1 MRLTT
6 PDLAKRHAEGM
17 VAVSALTIWADDD
30 PPPENSGPVAL
41 WQAFL
46 PEDAPEDWYAMPE
59 EVHRNREGLRTDYLA
74 WLHEVG
80 VAKVRS
86 VPLVNR
92 MAIRP
97 GLSYWWM
104 TIPADNSIESN
115 SPAYIA
121 VRLMALAALAD
132 RLDVTNVKIVT
143 SDRSLARLLRAWA
156 KATGRTY
163 EVLLGPR
170 PRLTRESL
178 YLALPILAALRV
190 IIGHAGIPRRVK
202 RRPDEP
208 ASGLGQTGICL
219 VDYLAHFSPGAV
231 EEGRFAS
238 NYWGPLVEVLDEP
251 DEPVRWLHLSADLAS
266 KGVVTR
272 DDHLVG
278 RFDEHAAKQTHDLL
292 HRHLTWA
299 VLARSC
305 RDYLRVR
312 WFGLTAR
319 PRARL
324 FADASSGTSMWQ
336 AFRAAYR
343 DQFFGKTAML
353 NCLWLNLFEEACE
366 RMPPQRLGIYL
377 FENQPW
383 ELAFIH
389 AWRGAGHG
397 ELIGVAHTT
406 TRFWDTRYFK
416 DPRDLW
422 SESGAN
428 PMPWPDRVA
437 VNGDRMRE
445 MCERGFYVPE
455 RMVNVASL
463 RFSIAMKPTGRRLG
477 MGVLRVLLCGEYS
490 ESASLRLQAMV
501 LAAVLK
507 VPTAVSVTYRPHP
520 TRSAQEVAAWSYTP
534 SRTLQALRPQLL
546 EADIAICGPHSTIAL
561 EAVLNGTAVIVV
573 ADGHAFLSSPA
584 EEDSRVTLVT
594 TGAELCQALTHPAP
608 FANPDDLSHRG
619 VASDDASLSS
629 WRHHILSGVFNT

>member
-1 MRLTT
+1 
-6 PDLAKRHAEGM
+6 M

-30 PPPENSGPVAL
+30 PPPANSGPVAL

-156 KATGRTY
+156 KATGRPY

-178 YLALPILAALRV
+178 YRALPILAALRV

-208 ASGLGQTGICL
+208 ASGLGQAGICL

-251 DEPVRWLHLSADLAS
+251 AEPVRWLHLSADLAS

-312 WFGLTAR
+312 WFGLTAQ

-353 NCLWLNLFEEACE
+353 NCLWLNLFEEACQ

-389 AWRGAGHG
+389 AWRGARHG

-437 VNGDRMRE
+437 VNG
-445 MCERGFYVPE
+445 PL
-455 RMVNVASL
+455 MVRACRL
-463 RFSIAMKPTGRRLG
+463 AKYPPRRL
-477 MGVLRVLLCGEYS
+477 VEVEALRYLNLHFEPTPSPESTFKFNRILICGEYS
-490 ESASLRLQAMV
+490 CGANEWLLRQVSNALDLVTTPCTVILRSHPAGPTPKRLDPRILIDLHSTAFDAITASTIVVSGVLSTVSVEASCLGKPVLLVVDPDVIATSPAEGLPGVEFIPTAGHLAQVINLILDGDYGSSSASL
-501 LAAVLK
+501 
-507 VPTAVSVTYRPHP
+507 
-520 TRSAQEVAAWSYTP
+520 
-534 SRTLQALRPQLL
+534 
-546 EADIAICGPHSTIAL
+546 
-561 EAVLNGTAVIVV
+561 
-573 ADGHAFLSSPA
+573 
-584 EEDSRVTLVT
+584 
-594 TGAELCQALTHPAP
+594 
-608 FANPDDLSHRG
+608 
-619 VASDDASLSS
+619 
-629 WRHHILSGVFNT
+629 GVFQINMAVPQWRGLVSSSDHSPRSPSIP

>member
-1 MRLTT
+1 VT
-6 PDLAKRHAEGM
+6 
-17 VAVSALTIWADDD
+17 SLTIWADDS
-30 PPPENSGPVAL
+30 PPPVNSGPMAL

-46 PEDAPEDWYAMPE
+46 PENAPDNWYSMPD
-59 EVHRNREGLRTDYLA
+59 EVHRNRDSLRNEYLA

-80 VAKVRS
+80 VTKIRG
-86 VPLVNR
+86 VPLVDR

-121 VRLMALAALAD
+121 VRLMALAALTN
-132 RLDVTNVKIVT
+132 RLGLTNVKIAT
-143 SDRSLARLLRAWA
+143 SDRSLARLLRDWA
-156 KATGRTY
+156 GATGRPY
-163 EVLLGPR
+163 EISLGPR
-170 PRLTRESL
+170 PRLTRDSL
-178 YLALPILAALRV
+178 YRALPILAALRV

-202 RRPDEP
+202 SRPDEP
-208 ASGLGQTGICL
+208 ASGLGRTGICL

-251 DEPVRWLHLSADLAS
+251 DEPVRWLHISADLAS
-266 KGVVTR
+266 TGVVTR
-272 DDHLVG
+272 DDHLVD
-278 RFDEHAAKQTHDLL
+278 RFDEHAVKQTHDLL

-299 VLARSC
+299 VLIRSC

-312 WFGLTAR
+312 WFGLAAR

-353 NCLWLNLFEEACE
+353 NCLWLNLFEEACT

-383 ELAFIH
+383 ELAFMH

-416 DPRDLW
+416 DPCDLW
-422 SESGAN
+422 SESGMN

-437 VNGDRMRE
+437 VNGPLMEGACRMAGYPAGRLVE
-445 MCERGFYVPE
+445 AEALRYPGTARHLPE
-455 RMVNVASL
+455 RSPHGPSRILV
-463 RFSIAMKPTGRRLG
+463 
-477 MGVLRVLLCGEYS
+477 CGEYS
-490 ESASLRLQAMV
+490 PI
-501 LAAVLK
+501 AAQRMLHLVNEALD
-507 VPTAVSVTYRPHP
+507 VGQVSMSISYRPHP
-520 TRSAQEVAAWSYTP
+520 TNSGQQVQLHPCIRINAGQSIQSALLESDVVVTGAMSSVSVEAVCSGRITFIVGDPHEFLTSPLDGAGNSLLVSSSRGLVEGLIRSAEAESSNSTRVNDMFKVDPTLNDWRTMLSVESAA
-534 SRTLQALRPQLL
+534 
-546 EADIAICGPHSTIAL
+546 
-561 EAVLNGTAVIVV
+561 
-573 ADGHAFLSSPA
+573 
-584 EEDSRVTLVT
+584 
-594 TGAELCQALTHPAP
+594 
-608 FANPDDLSHRG
+608 
-619 VASDDASLSS
+619 
-629 WRHHILSGVFNT
+629 

>member
-1 MRLTT
+1 VT
-6 PDLAKRHAEGM
+6 
-17 VAVSALTIWADDD
+17 SLTIWADDS
-30 PPPENSGPVAL
+30 PPPVNSGPLAL

-46 PEDAPEDWYAMPE
+46 PENAPDNWYSMPD
-59 EVHRNREGLRTDYLA
+59 EVHRNRDSLRNEYLA

-80 VAKVRS
+80 VTKIRG
-86 VPLVNR
+86 VPLVDR

-121 VRLMALAALAD
+121 VRLMALAALTN
-132 RLDVTNVKIVT
+132 RLGLTNVKIVT
-143 SDRSLARLLRAWA
+143 SDRSLARLLRDWA
-156 KATGRTY
+156 GATGRPH
-163 EVLLGPR
+163 EISLGPR
-170 PRLTRESL
+170 PRLTRDSL
-178 YLALPILAALRV
+178 YRALPILAALRV

-202 RRPDEP
+202 SRPDEP
-208 ASGLGQTGICL
+208 ASGLGRTGICL

-251 DEPVRWLHLSADLAS
+251 DEPVRWLHISADLAS
-266 KGVVTR
+266 TGVVTR
-272 DDHLVG
+272 DDHLVD
-278 RFDEHAAKQTHDLL
+278 RFDEHAVKQTHDLL

-299 VLARSC
+299 VLSRSC
-305 RDYLRVR
+305 SDYLRVR
-312 WFGLTAR
+312 WFGLAAR

-353 NCLWLNLFEEACE
+353 NCLWLNLFEEACK

-383 ELAFIH
+383 ELAFMH

-416 DPRDLW
+416 DPCDLW
-422 SESGAN
+422 SESGMN

-437 VNGDRMRE
+437 VNGPLMRRMCQNAQYPMERLVDVEAQRFLHSAQPRE
-445 MCERGFYVPE
+445 AGGDNF
-455 RMVNVASL
+455 
-463 RFSIAMKPTGRRLG
+463 FTRLL
-477 MGVLRVLLCGEYS
+477 VFGEYS
-490 ESASLRLQAMV
+490 RLVDEHLLTLVTQAIGLVELPFEVSL
-501 LAAVLK
+501 
-507 VPTAVSVTYRPHP
+507 RPHP
-520 TRSAQEVAAWSYTP
+520 AGTGAPGSLTTEFRLDRHTSAADALTASDLALCGTLSSAGVEAACRGIP
-534 SRTLQALRPQLL
+534 TLLVGDPALF
-546 EADIAICGPHSTIAL
+546 T
-561 EAVLNGTAVIVV
+561 T
-573 ADGHAFLSSPA
+573 SPA
-584 EEDSRVTLVT
+584 EGMPGVEFVFTARDLAHALGRNYGVRSRTEFDADMNLNSDVSTPRWRALLGEGPNR
-594 TGAELCQALTHPAP
+594 TGTA
-608 FANPDDLSHRG
+608 R
-619 VASDDASLSS
+619 
-629 WRHHILSGVFNT
+629 